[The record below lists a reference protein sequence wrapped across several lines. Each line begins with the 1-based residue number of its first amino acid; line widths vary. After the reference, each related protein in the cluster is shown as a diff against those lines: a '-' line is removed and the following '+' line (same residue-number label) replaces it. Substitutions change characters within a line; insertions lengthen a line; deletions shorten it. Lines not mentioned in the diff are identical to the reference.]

1 MIVLAGNVQHPTGHP
16 AAAGGAGRRAA
27 LFVAAVVAVLGLS
40 ACGGG
45 SEERTIEIVVPAGT
59 QELLDAG
66 EKVAVMP
73 DRIELRVGDT
83 LVLRNEDSVRQL
95 VGPYL
100 VDAEDERQFSWGS
113 PGTFWGYCALSENYR
128 YEIVVTN

>member
-1 MIVLAGNVQHPTGHP
+1 MVVAGNVQGP
-16 AAAGGAGRRAA
+16 ALHAVAASRAARRAA
-27 LFVAAVVAVLGLS
+27 LFVAGVLAVLTLS
-40 ACGGG
+40 ACGGD
-45 SEERTIEIVVPAGT
+45 STARTIEIVVPAGT

-128 YEIVVTN
+128 YEIVVTD